1 MNKEEILE
9 KSRLEKDDEGLK
21 YSEFEGIKLGFYWMS
36 LIYSIVSIANLLI
49 VFIKGGEMLAFYVA
63 SSMYF
68 AFNASSLYTRYKF
81 SQEKKYIIFM
91 IVAIIAS
98 IVFFLNWFL
107 RVVWP

>member
-1 MNKEEILE
+1 
-9 KSRLEKDDEGLK
+9 
-21 YSEFEGIKLGFYWMS
+21 
-36 LIYSIVSIANLLI
+36 
-49 VFIKGGEMLAFYVA
+49 MLAFYVA

-68 AFNASSLYTRYKF
+68 AFNASSSYTRYKF